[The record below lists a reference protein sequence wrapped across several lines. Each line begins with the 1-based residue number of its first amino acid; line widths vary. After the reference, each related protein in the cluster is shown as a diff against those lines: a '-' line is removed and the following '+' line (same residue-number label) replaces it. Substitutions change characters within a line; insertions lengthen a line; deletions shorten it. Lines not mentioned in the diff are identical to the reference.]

1 MADVTMKT
9 DSASNPDQSGNAAAS
24 AAPQSAQSTPLEVST
39 LEEHCQA
46 LTCLSSSLLHSL
58 YADTQAGKAEKIA
71 LNTHAALNTA
81 AMPVRQYLEATVEP
95 ILMQGLGQVVRERPS
110 DPVEYLAAYL
120 LKHNPQQQQQ
130 PAAQASKPT

>member
-24 AAPQSAQSTPLEVST
+24 AAPQSAQSTPLE
-39 LEEHCQA
+39 
-46 LTCLSSSLLHSL
+46 
-58 YADTQAGKAEKIA
+58 AGKAEKIA

-81 AMPVRQYLEATVEP
+81 AMPVRQYLEATVVP